1 VTDSY
6 TTVVC
11 STAVAALA
19 ICTHGSI
26 SSAVHHTSACTLKPL
41 LAARL
46 FCCTTASQDFIMT
59 ALLRGLSSWTLDL
72 HAVAATSKPSP
83 YLPFCL
89 VAARPAEVQ
98 PATPLTARSAAA
110 RAAVTAQCDASG
122 VSLSDGTC
130 DSPPTLLIGA
140 EEVLSHVAAAQAGHR
155 RRHDLAVMQPG
166 RFQVR
171 VNV

>member
-1 VTDSY
+1 M
-6 TTVVC
+6 
-11 STAVAALA
+11 
-19 ICTHGSI
+19 I
-26 SSAVHHTSACTLKPL
+26 
-41 LAARL
+41 
-46 FCCTTASQDFIMT
+46 

-98 PATPLTARSAAA
+98 PPTALTARTAAA
-110 RAAVTAQCDASG
+110 RAAVTALCDAAG
-122 VSLSDGTC
+122 VSLSSAG

-140 EEVLSHVAAAQAGHR
+140 EEVLSHVATAQAGHR

-171 VNV
+171 ICMYL